1 MAFNDPVVT
10 SAIQHVESNY
20 EAIRSEY
27 FAAVLGQGIETTL
40 DGKSRIKPL
49 EPDYDVASK
58 GGEHADDALHEG
70 MWDWHSYI
78 LNGVKNEAFKER
90 CPKTAQVVDDVSIDA
105 NRLLLRLHVFKLI
118 LIMLFSWRKKTCCLA
133 RHLDSASSQLYTE
146 NHPSNLTLDQ

>member
-1 MAFNDPVVT
+1 MAFNDPVLT

-27 FAAVLGQGIETTL
+27 FAAVLGQGSETTL
-40 DGKSRIKPL
+40 DGNTKIKPL

-58 GGEHADDALHEG
+58 GGEHADDALHKG

-90 CPKTAQVVDDVSIDA
+90 CPRTAQVVDDVSTED
-105 NRLLLRLHVFKLI
+105 NSLLLFLHCNQINTRF
-118 LIMLFSWRKKTCCLA
+118 ML
-133 RHLDSASSQLYTE
+133 
-146 NHPSNLTLDQ
+146 PS